1 MTNVEDTAC
10 TASYGANA
18 NLVSSGGK
26 SIVGYVK
33 QLSEYLV
40 SRVPVSLSY
49 HISTLSKASR
59 GDLCTWRNTSDLRHR
74 GRQFSDNRGM

>member
-1 MTNVEDTAC
+1 MLSQVDKCMTNVEDTTC

-33 QLSEYLV
+33 QLSEYLI
-40 SRVPVSLSY
+40 SCLSL
-49 HISTLSKASR
+49 IS
-59 GDLCTWRNTSDLRHR
+59 HFHF
-74 GRQFSDNRGM
+74 Q